1 MEIRELSER
10 TKGLL
15 SKLKKNKFIA
25 AALLLGIVMLLIPT
39 GSESPKEKAK
49 SSGLAEPPF
58 SLAEQERR
66 MAEVLS
72 KISGAGRVEVILTLK
87 NGVERELAEDRT
99 GSDSQVKHVMVQS
112 GSGTDTVTVRY
123 NYPVYQGALIVCQG
137 AGSSGVRLQITE
149 AVRALTGL
157 TSDKITVTKMD

>member
-1 MEIRELSER
+1 MEIKELSER
-10 TKGLL
+10 TRGLL

-25 AALLLGIVMLLIPT
+25 AALFLGIVMLLVPT
-39 GSESPKEKAK
+39 GSESAREKGK
-49 SSGLAEPPF
+49 SSGLSEPPF

-137 AGSSGVRLQITE
+137 AHSSGVRLQITE